1 MAINPNGML
10 GRLMQRVSLTR
21 WNRAARNAP
30 NAELATLRANRQHAR
45 QLLVPLQELSYIA
58 ENRLA
63 LPRIGTNTFQRPA
76 GTDWSWRPMAWRAG
90 IAKRGLAPALN
101 KDKIGDE
108 IAIFH
113 DCQQQELSLTQ
124 YRNLRGDDL
133 AAYGLAL
140 EVYHF
145 DGSFLSLVLDL
156 PTAACEGL
164 KKRHVL
170 QLAAVIEREVPI
182 NIYARLNVK
191 NGPNTEQI
199 LLTLPADETYTM
211 AEFDLAYTQL
221 NEARTEK
228 IWIDLLFENPNMNK
242 ITIRD
247 LNICRYPRAE
257 I

>member
-1 MAINPNGML
+1 MAINPTGVL
-10 GRLMQRVSLTR
+10 GRLMQRLSLAR
-21 WNRAARNAP
+21 WTAAARNAP
-30 NAELATLRANRQHAR
+30 NAELSTLRALRQNAR
-45 QLLVPLQELSYIA
+45 QLLIPLQELSYIA
-58 ENRLA
+58 EDRLA
-63 LPRIGTNTFQRPA
+63 LPRIGTNTFTRPA

-90 IAKRGLAPALN
+90 LWKRGLAPALN
-101 KDKIGDE
+101 REKIGSE
-108 IAIFH
+108 VGIFH
-113 DCQQQELSLTQ
+113 DCNQPEISLTQ
-124 YRNLRGDDL
+124 YRNLRADDL
-133 AAYGLAL
+133 AAYGLML

-145 DGSFLSLVLDL
+145 GGSFLSLVVDL
-156 PTAACEGL
+156 PTAASTGL
-164 KKRHVL
+164 KKRHVI
-170 QLAAVIEREVPI
+170 QLSAVIERETPI

-199 LLTLPADETYTM
+199 LLTLPSDQRETM

-242 ITIRD
+242 VTIRD

>member
-1 MAINPNGML
+1 MAINPNGAL
-10 GRLMQRVSLTR
+10 GRLLQRASFKR
-21 WNRAARNAP
+21 WSKAARMAP
-30 NAELATLRANRQHAR
+30 NAELSTLRAQRQHAR
-45 QLLVPLQELSYIA
+45 QLIVPLQELSYVA

-76 GTDWSWRPMAWRAG
+76 GTDWSWRPMAWRTSV
-90 IAKRGLAPALN
+90 AKRGLAPAFN
-101 KDKIGDE
+101 RDKIGE
-108 IAIFH
+108 EVTVFH
-113 DCQQQELSLTQ
+113 DCKAPEVSLTQ
-124 YRNLRGDDL
+124 HRNLHADDL
-133 AAYGLAL
+133 AAYGMTM

-156 PTAACEGL
+156 PVAACTGL
-164 KKRHVL
+164 KKRHIL
-170 QLAAVIEREVPI
+170 QLAAVIDREAPM

-199 LLTLPADETYTM
+199 LLSLPSDDRETL

-221 NEARTEK
+221 NEARAEK
-228 IWIDLLFENPNMNK
+228 IWIDILFENPNMNK